1 MTNRGRV
8 AQHRERRAALE
19 AQHSDGLITEAEFR
33 LECLNLDAEFHGEH
47 WDQDRWHRHIE
58 ATESA
63 MAEVEAESLAT
74 ARALSAGA
82 FAYLFAA
89 EADSGLSLI

>member
-8 AQHRERRAALE
+8 AEHRQRRAELATKRESGLM
-19 AQHSDGLITEAEFR
+19 SDAEYR

-63 MAEVEAESLAT
+63 MAEVQGESLAL
-74 ARALSAGA
+74 AHELVAGC
-82 FAYLFAA
+82 FERLWEA
-89 EADSGLSLI
+89 ELTLQ